1 LRSKNAAAQGEE
13 TMAMKKWILA
23 ACFLTVAAGSA
34 LAADVRLDSYRHPEN
49 QKMREFYLLYL
60 DGVKGGL
67 MAYNSRLMTHGGQP
81 AFYTP
86 GDLALTTEQT
96 EEIML
101 RSADKRSAKGN
112 MLVAILLLSGLA
124 DTYPCEKSKR

>member
-1 LRSKNAAAQGEE
+1 MNRWMLSACL
-13 TMAMKKWILA
+13 LA
-23 ACFLTVAAGSA
+23 ISAGPA
-34 LAADVRLDSYRHPEN
+34 VAADVRLDSFRHPEN

-67 MAYNSRLMTHGGQP
+67 MAYNSRLLTHGEQP
-81 AFYTP
+81 VFCMP
-86 GDLALTTEQT
+86 KDLALTTEQT

-112 MLVAILLLSGLA
+112 MLVAILLLSGLI
-124 DTYPCEKSKR
+124 DTYPCEKK